1 VLFNALDVPRVLWRM
16 AAYDIL
22 DKISSAVGIE
32 SNVVSGMLVWFV
44 SGVKLAL
51 LWPLCL
57 VVFLG
62 WDG

>member
-1 VLFNALDVPRVLWRM
+1 M

-22 DKISSAVGIE
+22 DKISSAIGIE

-44 SGVKLAL
+44 SGVKFAL